1 MFVAIFTN
9 VHPSLP
15 PKKETEFSQTA
26 ALLIILPRPW
36 ILAGWWFQ
44 RFFEFSISYM
54 GCHPSH

>member
-26 ALLIILPRPW
+26 ALLILSTPW

-44 RFFEFSISYM
+44 T
-54 GCHPSH
+54 